1 MATQTPIMDSTEVKS
16 ERKERGYTRNL
27 IRTLKLNQPDMPAV
41 EIAKLLSISKE
52 RVRQCLVAEGL
63 PTRVR
68 PDYGECEVCGTAL
81 KAGRKAYCS
90 TACRSI
96 DCRVSF
102 RCDYCGQAK
111 AVLQSVYNAQKRRGY
126 KYMYCSHQCRSFG
139 KWEAIKLQP
148 RMIVSVS

>member
-27 IRTLKLNQPDMPAV
+27 IKTLRSSHPDLPAV

-96 DCRVSF
+96 DCRTNKI
-102 RCDYCGQAK
+102 RQCDIDFLAP
-111 AVLQSVYNAQKRRGY
+111 V
-126 KYMYCSHQCRSFG
+126 G
-139 KWEAIKLQP
+139 KQ
-148 RMIVSVS
+148 RMELNKKHTS